1 MNKEN
6 KSVQNNASVLDNARG
21 HFKSALAQDMMH
33 IDVPEWNAT
42 IYFKAAT
49 SFAVEQ
55 KIIELHAKGHM
66 VEALVETL
74 LNKALLED
82 GKKMFAPADKI
93 VFMREVDPE
102 IIIRVVAEMNEAKT
116 AAKEALGN

>member
-1 MNKEN
+1 MSNNKTEQ
-6 KSVQNNASVLDNARG
+6 SVLNNARSHFRG
-21 HFKSALAQDMMH
+21 ALAQEMLSVE
-33 IDVPEWNAT
+33 VPEWNTT

-55 KIIELHAKGHM
+55 KIIELHGKGNL

-74 LNKALLED
+74 LSKSLTED
-82 GKKMFAPADKI
+82 GKKMFTPADK
-93 VFMREVDPE
+93 VVLMREVDPE
-102 IIIRVVAEMNEAKT
+102 VIITVVTAINQAKA